1 LIFFVYPNPK
11 GSEENQ
17 FAPLGAGVTKLIFER
32 TRKVLLILIR
42 FNMKTYKSNKRDPI
56 RLLYILFL
64 IISPLQL
71 ASAQQKIGFG
81 IHASPII
88 SWFSTD
94 ISQIRNN
101 GARPGFNF
109 GLTYSKYFAANY
121 SFTSGI
127 NLLNTSGRLISNDTS
142 YINISGIKSK
152 VLPGKPVVYKIQYL
166 TFPIGL
172 KLQTNQIGYITF
184 FSDLGLVPKVVIN
197 RKLDIP
203 SLSMSRVNGSDEIR
217 LFNLSYHVTA
227 GIEYSLGGTTA
238 LVFGL
243 DYDNN
248 FLDITK
254 DTGTKRADRV
264 SQKILSFR
272 FGVNF

>member
-1 LIFFVYPNPK
+1 MKFFKSDKRY
-11 GSEENQ
+11 
-17 FAPLGAGVTKLIFER
+17 FA
-32 TRKVLLILIR
+32 
-42 FNMKTYKSNKRDPI
+42 
-56 RLLYILFL
+56 RLLYFLFL
-64 IISPLQL
+64 AILPLQL
-71 ASAQQKIGFG
+71 VNAQQRIGFG
-81 IHASPII
+81 IHADPVI
-88 SWFSTD
+88 SWFTTD
-94 ISQIRNN
+94 IKQIRNN

-109 GLTYSKYFAANY
+109 GLSYNKYFAQNY
-121 SFTSGI
+121 SFTTGI
-127 NLLNTSGRLISNDTS
+127 NLLSTSGRLISSDTT
-142 YINISGIKSK
+142 IIDISNIKSK
-152 VLPGKPVVYKIQYL
+152 VLPGNPVVYKIQYL

-203 SLSMSRVNGSDEIR
+203 SLSLSGENGSNELR

-243 DYDNN
+243 DFDNN

-254 DTGTKRADRV
+254 DPGNQLADKV

>member
-1 LIFFVYPNPK
+1 LPN
-11 GSEENQ
+11 N
-17 FAPLGAGVTKLIFER
+17 
-32 TRKVLLILIR
+32 
-42 FNMKTYKSNKRDPI
+42 
-56 RLLYILFL
+56 
-64 IISPLQL
+64 
-71 ASAQQKIGFG
+71 
-81 IHASPII
+81 
-88 SWFSTD
+88 
-94 ISQIRNN
+94 
-101 GARPGFNF
+101 
-109 GLTYSKYFAANY
+109 
-121 SFTSGI
+121 
-127 NLLNTSGRLISNDTS
+127 
-142 YINISGIKSK
+142 
-152 VLPGKPVVYKIQYL
+152 PVVYKIQYL
-166 TFPIGL
+166 TFPVGL

-203 SLSMSRVNGSDEIR
+203 SLSMSGEKGSDEIR

-254 DTGTKRADRV
+254 DPGSRRTNKV
-264 SQKILSFR
+264 SQKIFSFR